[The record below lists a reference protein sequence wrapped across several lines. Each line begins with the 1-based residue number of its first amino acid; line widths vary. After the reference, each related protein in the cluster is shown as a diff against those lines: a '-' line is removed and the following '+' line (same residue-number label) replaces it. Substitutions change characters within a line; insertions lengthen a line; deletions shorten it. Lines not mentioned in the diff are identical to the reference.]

1 MKIASIQLA
10 VVEDDK
16 EAAIQKASDA
26 VLRCKGADLVILP
39 EIWNVGF
46 MSFDAYLP
54 QAEPRDGPT
63 LNAVRKAAA
72 KIGAHVHAGSLV
84 EKDGNRYF
92 NASYL
97 ISPAGEILASYR
109 KIHLFGYHSRETEI
123 LTPGD
128 AVTVCQTPLGCLGLA
143 TCFDLRFPELFR
155 RMVEQGAEM
164 FLVCSAWPQPRVD
177 PWRLF
182 NRVRAMENQCFLVSA
197 NSAGSNRGATFA
209 GHSMIVGPWGEIVAE
224 AGEEETVIREEI
236 DIGQVRAA
244 RKAFP
249 ALASR
254 AGWLAMPANQTE

>member
-63 LNAVRKAAA
+63 LNAVRKVAA
-72 KIGAHVHAGSLV
+72 KIGAHVHAGSFV
-84 EKDGNRYF
+84 EKDGDRHY

-97 ISPAGEILASYR
+97 VSPDGDVLATYR

-123 LTPGD
+123 LTPGNS
-128 AVTVCQTPLGCLGLA
+128 VTVVKTPLGVFGMA

-155 RMVEQGAEM
+155 RMVEQGAEI
-164 FLVCSAWPQPRVD
+164 FLVCSAWPQPRLD

-182 NRVRAMENQCFLVSA
+182 NRTRALENQCFLISA
-197 NSAGSNRGATFA
+197 NSSGNNRGTTYV
-209 GHSMIVGPWGEIVAE
+209 GHSMVVDPWGRIAAE
-224 AGEEETVIREEI
+224 SGEKEEI
-236 DIGQVRAA
+236 LRAEIDPAGVREA
-244 RKAFP
+244 REQFP
-249 ALASR
+249 AIASR
-254 AGWLAMPANQTE
+254 VRWLDQPGG